1 MIRQTLVVLVGALA
15 ACKGETKTVDN
26 PDTKRA
32 LDECLADNA
41 KKTAM
46 NTKLIDE
53 NAQLLKGNTANT
65 GGGVEY
71 TVTIQGELIKVTP
84 GGGGNGQVV
93 DNIDPKVRQAL
104 TVQFV
109 DIVKKSRGAFQKCYE
124 GALKKRSDLQ
134 SKSQMLTVIATFDK
148 DGIYKN
154 ATFSPAIEATFDN
167 CVHGIA
173 THWALPA
180 GSPPI
185 NLGGSIELK
194 PT

>member
-1 MIRQTLVVLVGALA
+1 MIRHTLLVLVGALA

-26 PDTKRA
+26 PETKRA
-32 LDECLADNA
+32 LDECLADKASKEQINA
-41 KKTAM
+41 R
-46 NTKLIDE
+46 LIDE
-53 NAQLLKGNTANT
+53 NAKLLKGNTANS
-65 GGGVEY
+65 GVEY
-71 TVTIQGELIKVTP
+71 TVTIQGDIIKVTP
-84 GGGGNGQVV
+84 GGSGGTGPV
-93 DNIDPKVRQAL
+93 DNIDPKVRVAL
-104 TVQFV
+104 TTQFV

-134 SKSQMLTVIATFDK
+134 SKPQMLTVIATFDK
-148 DGIYKN
+148 DGIYKTS
-154 ATFSPAIEATFDN
+154 TFSPNIEATFDN

-185 NLGGSIELK
+185 NLQGSIELK

>member
-1 MIRQTLVVLVGALA
+1 MIRQTLVVLIGALA
-15 ACKGETKTVDN
+15 ACKGETKMVDN

-32 LDECLADNA
+32 LDECLADKA
-41 KKTAM
+41 SKEAM

-53 NAQLLKGNTANT
+53 NAKLLKGNAANT
-65 GGGVEY
+65 GGVEY

-84 GGGGNGQVV
+84 GGGGTGPVA

-134 SKSQMLTVIATFDK
+134 SKPQMLTVIATFDK
-148 DGIYKN
+148 DGIYKTS
-154 ATFSPAIEATFDN
+154 TFSPNIEATFDN

-185 NLGGSIELK
+185 NLQGSIELK